1 MAAKVYS
8 APAEIK
14 VPEFDSRAP
23 FETYNKAC
31 DDFVDAVKAYCK
43 KNGSSECRGEEI
55 HFPVADGAA
64 RYVVFALRPV
74 TLIHLPVGDAWQFQY
89 ANLLTAKAVREEVRR
104 NKSLKAMFARAK

>member
-1 MAAKVYS
+1 MAKIYS

-14 VPEFDSRAP
+14 APEFKASEG
-23 FETYNKAC
+23 FETYMEEC
-31 DDFVDAVKAYCK
+31 DRYVQAVKDYCK

-74 TLIHLPVGDAWQFQY
+74 TLIHLHVGDAWQFQY
-89 ANLLTAKAVREEVRR
+89 AHLLTAKAVREEVRR